1 MSGIQLISVISEN
14 GQDQRCMDIL
24 RAHGAALVQVSAG
37 LGTATGD
44 MLRLLGLSRTDK
56 HVAFALCAEHNVQ
69 DTMTALVA
77 GSQAMAF
84 STSLSSISVPLFR
97 QEEAGSA
104 QKREGASPMNEG
116 TKYEVVI
123 VMANRGYIDLVMDA
137 ARTAGAGGGTVI
149 HARGTGEGGGEQFFG
164 VTLAEERDI
173 FFIVTPA
180 TDRVAIMQAIV
191 KEAGLHTPAK
201 AAVFSMPIQHLAGF
215 PKYSAKN
222 IDKK

>member
-1 MSGIQLISVISEN
+1 MSGIQLITVISQS
-14 GQDQRCMDIL
+14 GQDKRCMDIL
-24 RAHGAALVQVSAG
+24 REHGAQLIQVSAG

-56 HVAFALCAEHNVQ
+56 LVAFALCAEQNVT

-84 STSLSSISVPLFR
+84 STALSSISVPLFR
-97 QEEAGSA
+97 EDEPAA
-104 QKREGASPMNEG
+104 QKREGALPMNEG
-116 TKYEVVI
+116 AKYEVVI

-137 ARTAGAGGGTVI
+137 ARTAGASGGTVI
-149 HARGTGEGGGEQFFG
+149 HARGCGEKGGEQFFG
-164 VTLAEERDI
+164 VTLADERDI
-173 FFIVTPA
+173 FYIITPA
-180 TDRVAIMQAIV
+180 ADRSAIMQAIV

-215 PKYSAKN
+215 PKYTE
-222 IDKK
+222 KK

>member
-1 MSGIQLISVISEN
+1 MSGIQLITVISQS
-14 GQDQRCMDIL
+14 GQDKRCMDIL
-24 RAHGAALVQVSAG
+24 REHGAVLVQVSAG

-56 HVAFALCAEHNVQ
+56 LVAFALCAEHDVQ
-69 DTMTALVA
+69 DAMTALVA

-97 QEEAGSA
+97 QEESAGA

-116 TKYEVVI
+116 TKYEVVV
-123 VMANRGYIDLVMDA
+123 VMANRGHIDRVMDA
-137 ARTAGAGGGTVI
+137 ARKGGAGGGTVI
-149 HARGTGEGGGEQFFG
+149 HARGKEEGGEHFFG

-173 FFIVTPA
+173 FFIVTPSEQ
-180 TDRVAIMQAIV
+180 RVSIMQAIV

-201 AAVFSMPIQHLAGF
+201 AAVFSIPIQHLAGF
-215 PKYSAKN
+215 PKYSGK
-222 IDKK
+222 

>member
-1 MSGIQLISVISEN
+1 MSGIQLITVISQS
-14 GQDQRCMDIL
+14 GQDKRCMDIL
-24 RAHGAALVQVSAG
+24 REHGAVLVQVSAG

-56 HVAFALCAEHNVQ
+56 LVAFALCAEHDVQ
-69 DTMTALVA
+69 DAMTALVA

-97 QEEAGSA
+97 QEEAAGA

-123 VMANRGYIDLVMDA
+123 AMANRGYIDLVMDA
-137 ARTAGAGGGTVI
+137 ARRAGASGGTVI
-149 HARGTGEGGGEQFFG
+149 HARGTGDKGGEHFFG
-164 VTLAEERDI
+164 VTLAEERDM
-173 FFIVTPA
+173 FFIITPA
-180 TDRVAIMQAIV
+180 ADRIAIMQAIV
-191 KEAGLHTPAK
+191 KEAGLNSPAK

-215 PKYSAKN
+215 PQYTEKR
-222 IDKK
+222 